1 MRKKKPGHIRFYLGD
16 KEIHRCLLLEIPI
29 SEDVIIEKSILF
41 FSDPEP
47 CIIHRSAVRSRMIE
61 EAFGAVST
69 ENAELSDHAF
79 ITGLKKWVALD
90 GFDRVIISK

>member
-1 MRKKKPGHIRFYLGD
+1 MRKKKPGYISFYMGD
-16 KEIHRCLLLEIPI
+16 REIHHCFLPEIPI
-29 SEDVIIEKSILF
+29 SEEVIIEKSILF

-69 ENAELSDHAF
+69 ENTELSDYAF